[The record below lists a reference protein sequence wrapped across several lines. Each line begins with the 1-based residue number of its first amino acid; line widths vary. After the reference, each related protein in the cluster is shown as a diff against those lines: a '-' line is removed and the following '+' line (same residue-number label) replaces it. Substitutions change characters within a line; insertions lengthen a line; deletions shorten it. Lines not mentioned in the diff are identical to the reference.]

1 MSLLKLITNN
11 GMNGLTVYRNKRL
24 LEIVRQSSCQNCGTS
39 DGTVVAA
46 HSNQLRDG
54 KGRGL
59 KSHDYRIAALCYRCH
74 SDLDQGS
81 KMDKNQ
87 RIQFFEDAHRNT
99 IGWLFE
105 QGHIKV
111 V

>member
-1 MSLLKLITNN
+1 
-11 GMNGLTVYRNKRL
+11 LTYRNKRL
-24 LEIVRQSSCQNCGTS
+24 LEAVREAPCMACGAA

-59 KSHDYRIAALCYRCH
+59 KAHDYRIAALCYRCH
-74 SDLDQGS
+74 MNLDQG
-81 KMDKNQ
+81 KDLTKEQ
-87 RIQFFEDAHRNT
+87 RVELWEEAHRET

-105 QGHIKV
+105 NGKLKTV
-111 V
+111 